1 MPTAHPLR
9 PAPADP
15 AALRAAYA
23 CIPQGVTAVCALDST
38 RAPRGIT
45 ASSLTTVSLDP
56 PLICVAM
63 ARTSTTWPFLRTRP
77 RLGVS
82 VLSHTQN
89 ETGRILG
96 ARTPDRFAGI
106 DWHSTEHGAVLLHGA
121 VLGMECTIESELPA
135 GDHQI
140 VLLRIHKLSAHPDQD
155 PLVFHASRFRRLQA
169 S

>member
-1 MPTAHPLR
+1 MPADRILR

-23 CIPQGVTAVCALDST
+23 CIPQGVAALCALDET
-38 RAPRGIT
+38 GAPRGIT

-56 PLICVAM
+56 PLVAVAI
-63 ARTSTTWPFLRTRP
+63 ARTSATWPSLRARTR
-77 RLGVS
+77 LGAS
-82 VLSHTQN
+82 VLSHAQN
-89 ETGRILG
+89 ETGRTLA
-96 ARTPDRFAGI
+96 ARAGDRFAGI
-106 DWHSTEHGAVLLHGA
+106 DWRATGHGAVLLNGA
-121 VLGMECTIESELPA
+121 VLWMECALDSELPA

-140 VLLRIHKLSAHPDQD
+140 ALLRIHNLSARPDQD

>member
-1 MPTAHPLR
+1 MLTAHALR

-23 CIPQGVTAVCALDST
+23 CIPQGVTAICSLDST
-38 RAPRGIT
+38 GAPLGIT

-56 PLICVAM
+56 PLICVAIGH
-63 ARTSTTWPFLRTRP
+63 TSTTWPLLRARP

-89 ETGRILG
+89 ETGRTLA
-96 ARTPDRFAGI
+96 ARTHDRFAGI
-106 DWHSTEHGAVLLHGA
+106 DWHSTERGAVLLNGA
-121 VLGMECTIESELPA
+121 VLWMECAIDSELPA

-140 VLLRIHKLSAHPDQD
+140 VLLRIHNLSAQPGRD